1 MFELLLPHQSPTE
14 SGLDQMVL
22 AIARLPRLR
31 SFGDLQ
37 IDFIDTVSEDLL
49 RDTAM
54 REYPELIALA
64 YWMRKGHLMNLKK
77 QFTTRHPQEIL
88 TKPRGLVLHFAPSNV
103 DTIFV
108 YSWFLSLLLGN
119 ANVVRL
125 SSQRNP
131 QTAIL
136 LAKLAEALQRP
147 QFHPIEESSLV
158 ISYDHDLNLTTHLSA
173 HCDVRV
179 IWGGDE
185 TIRNI
190 RQAPLKPTATE
201 IVFADRFSLGLFKAR
216 SILENSES
224 GWDRLLRSFYN
235 DAFWF
240 GQMAC
245 SSPRLILWIGSAEEC
260 KTAQQLFW
268 THLDAFLDSQ
278 TEAGWRRPNSG
289 LLLGAYLFAAREEVA
304 SVEMRGGLPPA
315 RAQISR
321 INADLRALHAGG
333 GLFLEAGFDSA
344 EEAVCDLSAKDQTV
358 VHFGF
363 APEEIRALAEAIETG
378 AVDRFVEVGQ
388 ALQFSAIWDG
398 YDLLQQFSRQ
408 VALR

>member
-1 MFELLLPHQSPTE
+1 MFELLLPRQSPDE
-14 SGLDQMVL
+14 SELEQMVI
-22 AIARLPRLR
+22 AIDHLPRMR

-37 IDFIDTVSEDLL
+37 IDFIDAVSEGLL

-54 REYPELIALA
+54 REYPELVALA
-64 YWMRKGHLMNLKK
+64 YWMRKAHLMKLKK
-77 QFTTRHPQEIL
+77 EFTTRHPQQIL

-125 SSQRNP
+125 SSRRNL

-136 LAKLAEALQRP
+136 LAKLAEALQWP
-147 QFHPIEESSLV
+147 QFRPIEASSLV
-158 ISYDHDLNLTTHLSA
+158 ISYDHDPTLTALLSA

-190 RQAPLKPTATE
+190 RHAPLKPTATE
-201 IVFADRFSLGLFKAR
+201 IVFADRFSLGLFNAG
-216 SILENSES
+216 SMLETSES

-240 GQMAC
+240 DQMAC
-245 SSPRLILWIGSAEEC
+245 SSPRLILWIGSAEER
-260 KTAQQLFW
+260 KRAQELFW
-268 THLDAFLDSQ
+268 TRFNAFLDSQ

-289 LLLGAYLFAAREEVA
+289 LLLGAHLFAAREDVA

-315 RAQISR
+315 RAQISH
-321 INADLRALHAGG
+321 INADLRTLHAGG

-344 EEAVCDLSAKDQTV
+344 EVAVRDLSAKDQTV